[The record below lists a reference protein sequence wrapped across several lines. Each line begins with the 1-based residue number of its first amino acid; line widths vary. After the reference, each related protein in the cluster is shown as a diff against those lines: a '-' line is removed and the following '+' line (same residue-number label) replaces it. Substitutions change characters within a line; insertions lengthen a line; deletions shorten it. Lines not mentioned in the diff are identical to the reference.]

1 MRTIILTATLLA
13 SLTLLSACEE
23 RAEQAA
29 APVENTSAAAT
40 GLPADADSVTRIV
53 RALDAAATLKAV
65 EERVRPAVESQVLV
79 LYRGENQSALVAAKK
94 TELLQKL
101 TGALPEIE
109 SQLNANLRQSFT
121 SEELEA
127 IAAFLATPAGG
138 KLAQKL
144 PELKQNVENSAMQR
158 ASQLLSG
165 LMQEQI
171 QKQQEQNE
179 EAPAT
184 NDEVD
189 APVLAPDTKPDT
201 KTDAN
206 PERVVE

>member
-1 MRTIILTATLLA
+1 MRTTLITATLLA
-13 SLTLLSACEE
+13 SLTLLSACDQK
-23 RAEQAA
+23 AEQAA
-29 APVENTSAAAT
+29 TPAADTSAAAA
-40 GLPADADSVTRIV
+40 GLPANADSVTKIV
-53 RALDAAATLKAV
+53 SALDAGATLKAV

-79 LYRGENQSALVAAKK
+79 LYRGADQSTQAAAKK
-94 TELLQKL
+94 AELLQKL
-101 TGALPEIE
+101 SAALPDIE
-109 SQLNANLRQSFT
+109 AQLNANLRQSFT
-121 SEELEA
+121 SEELES

-144 PELKQNVENSAMQR
+144 PELKQNVENTAMQR

-184 NDEVD
+184 SDEVD
-189 APVLAPDTKPDT
+189 APVLTPDT
-201 KTDAN
+201 KTDAK
-206 PERVVE
+206 PEKVEE